1 MRIINIDSS
10 NEDSFRYAILYSL
23 HYYNIL
29 CNPKRISKLI
39 LFENNYN
46 FSHNTPEAFEIDNP
60 NISLTVF
67 NDDKKI
73 IYSPNNFAPN
83 KASIVKRHNNR
94 YAAIKP
100 LKDNFIKLK
109 ELLPSFSQSELG
121 DLSIQNIL
129 RKYIDC

>member
-1 MRIINIDSS
+1 MN
-10 NEDSFRYAILYSL
+10 SFRYAILYSL
-23 HYYNIL
+23 HYYNIS

-46 FSHNTPEAFEIDNP
+46 FSHNTPKEFEIDNP

-67 NDDKKI
+67 NEDKI
-73 IYSPNNFAPN
+73 IYSPNNFTPN
-83 KASIVKRHNNR
+83 KASIVKRHDNR
-94 YAAIKP
+94 YAPIKL

-109 ELLPSFSQSELG
+109 ELLQSFSQSELR

-129 RKYIDC
+129 RKYTDY